1 LHKILIANRGEIAVR
16 VVRACRDLGLGAVAV
31 FSECDRAA
39 RHVRMADEAVALG
52 GNAPADSYLRI
63 DRIIHAA
70 QVTGA
75 DAVHPGYGFL
85 SENADFAS
93 ACRDAGLTF
102 IGPTPEAVARV
113 GSKTTARQ
121 IARSAGVPVV
131 TGTEMP
137 FGPDAPVA
145 DLADAAARIGYPV
158 LIKAVAGGGG
168 KGMRVV
174 GSAEDLQGA
183 IRLARSEAA
192 TAFGDSSV
200 YLERFLQRPRHVE
213 IQILADH
220 HGNIRPFVERECSI
234 QRRHQKV
241 VEESPSPAVD
251 AGLRTR
257 LADAAV
263 AVAKK
268 AGYTNAGTV
277 EFLVDEDGHFYFLEV
292 NARLQV
298 EHPVTELVCGVD
310 LVQWQIRI
318 ARGERLTLSSDD
330 TLTPNGH
337 AIECRVYAE
346 DPDLGFL
353 PSPGPILALRA
364 PHGPGVRDDG
374 WAEPGTDVPIYYDSL
389 LSKVSVWGRDR
400 AQATARM
407 RRALGEYE
415 IGGVRSTLPFSRW
428 LLARSEFVEARFHT
442 GFLDELLQQRAG
454 EPFAEADSSLEEV
467 AAVAACLV
475 EASSY
480 AKATKDRSTSA
491 KATVDRSTSAKAN
504 TSLARELDEPDLVH
518 GGSWKARAR
527 KESLRR

>member
-1 LHKILIANRGEIAVR
+1 LRKILIANRGEIAVR

-52 GNAPADSYLRI
+52 GNAPGDSYLRI
-63 DRIIHAA
+63 DRILRAA
-70 QVTGA
+70 RLTGA

-85 SENADFAS
+85 SENADFAR

-102 IGPTPEAVARV
+102 IGPSPEAVARV

-121 IARSAGVPVV
+121 IATFAGVPVV

-137 FGPDAPVA
+137 FGPDASVA

-168 KGMRVV
+168 KGMRMVT
-174 GSAEDLQGA
+174 SAEELQGA

-200 YLERFLQRPRHVE
+200 YLERYLQRPRHVE

-241 VEESPSPAVD
+241 IEESPSHAVD
-251 AGLRTR
+251 PALRTR

-263 AVAKK
+263 AVAKQ

-277 EFLVDEDGHFYFLEV
+277 EFLVDEAGHFYFLEV

-298 EHPVTELVCGVD
+298 EHPVTEMVAGVD

-353 PSPGPILALRA
+353 PSPGRILSLRT

-374 WAEPGTDVPIYYDSL
+374 WVEPGTEVPIYYDSL
-389 LSKVSVWGRDR
+389 LSKVIVWGRDR

-407 RRALGEYE
+407 RRALREYE
-415 IGGVRSTLPFSRW
+415 ISGVRSTLPFSQW
-428 LLARSEFVEARFHT
+428 LLARPEFVEARFHT
-442 GFLDELLQQRAG
+442 RFLDEVLQQRAG
-454 EPFAEADSSLEEV
+454 DPFGEADSSLEEV

-475 EASSY
+475 EAS
-480 AKATKDRSTSA
+480 TSA
-491 KATVDRSTSAKAN
+491 LAVKPALATATVAN
-504 TSLARELDEPDLVH
+504 SPARDLDESDLVH
-518 GGSWKARAR
+518 ERSWKARAR

>member
-1 LHKILIANRGEIAVR
+1 
-16 VVRACRDLGLGAVAV
+16 
-31 FSECDRAA
+31 
-39 RHVRMADEAVALG
+39 MADEAVALG

-63 DRIIHAA
+63 DHIVHAA
-70 QVTGA
+70 RVTGA

-85 SENADFAS
+85 SENADFAR

-121 IARSAGVPVV
+121 IAAAAGVPVV
-131 TGTEMP
+131 TGTELP
-137 FGPDAPVA
+137 FGPGASVDE
-145 DLADAAARIGYPV
+145 LALAAARIGYPV

-174 GSAEDLQGA
+174 ASPEELEGA

-200 YLERFLQRPRHVE
+200 YLERYLQRPRHVE

-220 HGNIRPFVERECSI
+220 HGNITPFVERECSI

-241 VEESPSPAVD
+241 LEESPSPAVGT
-251 AGLRTR
+251 ALRTR

-263 AVAKK
+263 AVAAK
-268 AGYTNAGTV
+268 AEYTNAGTV
-277 EFLVDEDGHFYFLEV
+277 EFLLDEDDHFYFLEV

-298 EHPVTELVCGVD
+298 EHPVTEMVAGID

-318 ARGERLTLSSDD
+318 ARGETLTLSPGD
-330 TLTPNGH
+330 TLTPMGH

-346 DPDLGFL
+346 DPDMGFL
-353 PSPGPILALRA
+353 PSPGHISALRA
-364 PHGPGVRDDG
+364 PYGPGVRDDG
-374 WAEPGTDVPIYYDSL
+374 WVEQGTEIPIYYDSL
-389 LSKVSVWGRDR
+389 LSKVIVWGEDR

-407 RRALGEYE
+407 RRALMEYE

-428 LLARSEFVEARFHT
+428 LLSRPEFVEARFHT
-442 GFLDELLQQRAG
+442 GFLDGLLQRRAG
-454 EPFAEADSSLEEV
+454 EPFEEVDSSLEEV
-467 AAVAACLV
+467 AAVAACVV
-475 EASSY
+475 EA
-480 AKATKDRSTSA
+480 STSA
-491 KATVDRSTSAKAN
+491 KARVLAPTVHASQARGPDESE
-504 TSLARELDEPDLVH
+504 SLER
-518 GGSWKARAR
+518 SWKARAR
-527 KESLRR
+527 KESLRQ

>member
-1 LHKILIANRGEIAVR
+1 MR

-63 DRIIHAA
+63 DRILHAA
-70 QVTGA
+70 HVTGA

-85 SENADFAS
+85 SENADFAR
-93 ACRDAGLTF
+93 ACRNAGLTF

-121 IARSAGVPVV
+121 IAAAAGVPVV
-131 TGTEMP
+131 TGTELP
-137 FGPDAPVA
+137 FGPDASVN
-145 DLADAAARIGYPV
+145 DLAHAAARIGYPV

-174 GSAEDLQGA
+174 ASPEELEGA

-200 YLERFLQRPRHVE
+200 YLERYLQRPRHVE

-241 VEESPSPAVD
+241 IEESPSPAV
-251 AGLRTR
+251 ATALRAR

-263 AVAKK
+263 AVAAK
-268 AGYTNAGTV
+268 AEYTNAGTV
-277 EFLVDEDGHFYFLEV
+277 EFLLDEEGHFYFLEV

-298 EHPVTELVCGVD
+298 EHPVTEMVAGVD

-318 ARGERLTLSSDD
+318 ARGERLTLSSAD
-330 TLTPNGH
+330 TLTPTGH

-346 DPDLGFL
+346 DPDMGFL
-353 PSPGPILALRA
+353 PSPGHISVLRA
-364 PHGPGVRDDG
+364 PNGPGVRDDG
-374 WAEPGTDVPIYYDSL
+374 WVEQGTDIPIYYDSL
-389 LSKVSVWGRDR
+389 LSKVIVWGQDR
-400 AQATARM
+400 TQATARM
-407 RRALGEYE
+407 RRALMEYE
-415 IGGVRSTLPFSRW
+415 IGGVRSSLPFSRW
-428 LLARSEFVEARFHT
+428 LLARPEFAEARFHT
-442 GFLDELLQQRAG
+442 GFLDGLLQQRAG
-454 EPFAEADSSLEEV
+454 EPFEEVDSSLEEV
-467 AAVAACLV
+467 AAVAACV
-475 EASSY
+475 VQASSF
-480 AKATKDRSTSA
+480 AQATADRSTSA
-491 KATVDRSTSAKAN
+491 QATADRLTAATHASPARVADESDE
-504 TSLARELDEPDLVH
+504 SLER
-518 GGSWKARAR
+518 SWKARAR
-527 KESLRR
+527 KESLRQ

>member
-1 LHKILIANRGEIAVR
+1 MR

-31 FSECDRAA
+31 FSECDRGA

-63 DRIIHAA
+63 DRILHAA
-70 QVTGA
+70 HLTGA

-85 SENADFAS
+85 SENADFAR
-93 ACRDAGLTF
+93 ACRNAGLTF

-113 GSKTTARQ
+113 GSKITARQ
-121 IARSAGVPVV
+121 IATAAGVPVV
-131 TGTEMP
+131 TGTELP
-137 FGPDAPVA
+137 FGPDASVN
-145 DLADAAARIGYPV
+145 DLAHAAARIGYPV

-174 GSAEDLQGA
+174 ASPEELEGA

-200 YLERFLQRPRHVE
+200 YLERYLQRPRHVE

-241 VEESPSPAVD
+241 IEESPSPAV
-251 AGLRTR
+251 ATALRAR

-263 AVAKK
+263 AVAAK
-268 AGYTNAGTV
+268 AEYTNAGTV
-277 EFLVDEDGHFYFLEV
+277 EFLLDEEGHFYFLEV

-298 EHPVTELVCGVD
+298 EHPVTEMVAGVD

-318 ARGERLTLSSDD
+318 ARGERLTLSSAD
-330 TLTPNGH
+330 TLTPTGH

-346 DPDLGFL
+346 DPDRGFL
-353 PSPGPILALRA
+353 PSPGHVSVLRA
-364 PHGPGVRDDG
+364 PNGPGVRDDG
-374 WAEPGTDVPIYYDSL
+374 WVEQGIDIPIYYDSL
-389 LSKVSVWGRDR
+389 LSKVIVWGQDR
-400 AQATARM
+400 TQATARM
-407 RRALGEYE
+407 RRALMEYE
-415 IGGVRSTLPFSRW
+415 IGGVRSSLPFSRW
-428 LLARSEFVEARFHT
+428 LLARPEFAEARFHT

-454 EPFAEADSSLEEV
+454 EPFEEVDSSLEEV
-467 AAVAACLV
+467 AAVAACVV
-475 EASSY
+475 EASSF
-480 AKATKDRSTSA
+480 AQATADRLTAAAHASPARVADES
-491 KATVDRSTSAKAN
+491 DE
-504 TSLARELDEPDLVH
+504 SLER
-518 GGSWKARAR
+518 SWKARAR
-527 KESLRR
+527 KESLRQ